1 MAFVTYPMGAIRFMA
16 AWGGMPFPSASFSI
30 YPLLMV
36 PRASAMV
43 PLMPLATVDRAP
55 SLKIMILASLPFNK
69 SSENAPESRYQPGP
83 YCSKNASFR
92 SSSSSVHAMTSN
104 VLLSEII

>member
-55 SLKIMILASLPFNK
+55 SLKIMILASLPFNR
-69 SSENAPESRYQPGP
+69 SSEK
-83 YCSKNASFR
+83 CSGITMPAS
-92 SSSSSVHAMTSN
+92 A
-104 VLLSEII
+104 LL